1 MGVIFTFIIGLLMAF
16 EPITD
21 NDYFWHVVIGKW
33 IDLNKK
39 IPHDAL
45 YSWWGL
51 KEKYYWTSHEWLTE
65 WIMYKAGD
73 VGCIVIMLMIFLGL
87 YYLMYKMLK
96 IDFKRLLDVKLLYLL
111 MMTVFFKVTGP
122 RPYITSL
129 LFFAY
134 LIYVLFSYL
143 DGEKKI
149 FNKLIWTLPILQ
161 LIWANIHGGSSSLI
175 YIFLLGVL
183 LSDLFLKIF
192 KIKEERWAAFRL
204 NKKQSKT
211 LWINLLLVIIATC
224 INPVGINLLIYPFT
238 NMADT
243 KMIDY
248 ILEWQSPDFHG
259 LLGIYIFIMLA
270 IPVFNMMLTK
280 KNYKF
285 YEIAIFA
292 LFFYMALKSQR
303 FIGMFG
309 IYSTW
314 MIGKYLFIDD
324 SVYETL
330 KKPFK
335 KFEGTITYIFLSLL
349 LIITVFV
356 ANIQIKNFK
365 AIVAKNE
372 KEGYTSKVVDND
384 GYYSDGAIEK
394 LISLKPQRMYNDFG
408 NGGYL
413 LYRLNQ
419 YNALNDMNIFIYG
432 LGDVFSNNILPDSK
446 VIYNVQKDIE
456 KLLSKYDFDVMLTV
470 SRSPLCQYLKQ
481 SDKWQIEYKDEMNYI
496 FTKTK

>member
-1 MGVIFTFIIGLLMAF
+1 M
-16 EPITD
+16 
-21 NDYFWHVVIGKW
+21 
-33 IDLNKK
+33 
-39 IPHDAL
+39 
-45 YSWWGL
+45 
-51 KEKYYWTSHEWLTE
+51 
-65 WIMYKAGD
+65 
-73 VGCIVIMLMIFLGL
+73 
-87 YYLMYKMLK
+87 
-96 IDFKRLLDVKLLYLL
+96 
-111 MMTVFFKVTGP
+111 
-122 RPYITSL
+122 
-129 LFFAY
+129 
-134 LIYVLFSYL
+134 
-143 DGEKKI
+143 
-149 FNKLIWTLPILQ
+149 
-161 LIWANIHGGSSSLI
+161 
-175 YIFLLGVL
+175 
-183 LSDLFLKIF
+183 
-192 KIKEERWAAFRL
+192 
-204 NKKQSKT
+204 
-211 LWINLLLVIIATC
+211 
-224 INPVGINLLIYPFT
+224 
-238 NMADT
+238 
-243 KMIDY
+243 
-248 ILEWQSPDFHG
+248 
-259 LLGIYIFIMLA
+259 
-270 IPVFNMMLTK
+270 
-280 KNYKF
+280 
-285 YEIAIFA
+285 
-292 LFFYMALKSQR
+292 
-303 FIGMFG
+303 
-309 IYSTW
+309 
-314 MIGKYLFIDD
+314 FIDD

-330 KKPFK
+330 KKPCK

-481 SDKWQIEYKDEMNYI
+481 SDKWQTEYKDEMNYI